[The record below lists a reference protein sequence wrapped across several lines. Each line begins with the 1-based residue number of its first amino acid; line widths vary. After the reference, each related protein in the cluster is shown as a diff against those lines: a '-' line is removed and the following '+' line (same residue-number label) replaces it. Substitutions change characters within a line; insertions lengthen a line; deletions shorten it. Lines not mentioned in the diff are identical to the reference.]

1 MGGHARLIVLG
12 SGTAVPR
19 ADRATSCYLVD
30 DGAGTVLLVDC
41 GPGALHRAAAHGYG
55 LPRIDAVLVTHVH
68 PDHCADLVAACFAL
82 RNPGL
87 PRRARPLLVVGH
99 PAVALLLARL
109 RNAWPGWLGLS
120 ERQLVLQSV
129 GPGPV
134 PLPGRTSVTAHRV
147 AHHESS
153 LGYRLGL
160 PDGFQLAFSGDATEG
175 EALHELG
182 RDADLFVLEAAGP
195 DSQPIPGHLTPRRA
209 ARAAAACGARGLL
222 LTHFYPAVLGTPIE
236 AAARETF
243 EGRLTLAE
251 DGLDLSLV
259 R

>member
-30 DGAGTVLLVDC
+30 DGAGTVVLVDC
-41 GPGALHRAAAHGYG
+41 GPGALHRAAAHGYD
-55 LPRIDAVLVTHVH
+55 LTRVDAVLVTHVH
-68 PDHCADLVAACFAL
+68 PDHCADLVALCFAL
-82 RNPGL
+82 RSPGL
-87 PRRARPLLVVGH
+87 PRRSRPVLLAGH
-99 PAVALLLARL
+99 PAVSLLLARL

-120 ERQLVLQSV
+120 EGRLAVHAV

-134 PLPGRTSVTAHRV
+134 PLPGRTTVTAYRV

-160 PDGFQLAFSGDATEG
+160 PDGFQLAFSGDAVESPG
-175 EALHELG
+175 LEELG
-182 RDADLFVLEAAGP
+182 RDSDLFVLDAAGP
-195 DSQPIPGHLTPRRA
+195 DSRPIPGHLTPRRA
-209 ARAAAACGARGLL
+209 ARVGAACGARALL
-222 LTHFYPAVLGTPIE
+222 LTHFYPSVLRTAIE
-236 AAARETF
+236 DEAQEAF
-243 EGRLTLAE
+243 EGRLMLAE
-251 DGLDLSLV
+251 DGLHLSLA